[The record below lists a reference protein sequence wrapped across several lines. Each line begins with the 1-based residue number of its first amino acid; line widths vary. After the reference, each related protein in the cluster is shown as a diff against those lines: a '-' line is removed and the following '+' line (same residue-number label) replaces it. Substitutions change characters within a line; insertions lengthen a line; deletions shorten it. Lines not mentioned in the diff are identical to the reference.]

1 MIARIGE
8 HNQLPDDL
16 DPGYANGIRAFLAA
30 RPGFCGG
37 YHLIEPETGHA
48 LSVTLWQDAGSLAAA
63 ETAMA
68 EGTGPADGRISRH
81 SNPRVRIAQVAAV
94 F

>member
-8 HNQLPDDL
+8 HNLIPDDL
-16 DPGYANGIRAFLAA
+16 DPDYASGIRAFLAA

-37 YHLIEPETGHA
+37 YHLLEAETGHA
-48 LSVTLWQDAGSLAAA
+48 LSVTLWQDADALAAA
-63 ETAMA
+63 EQAMS
-68 EGTGPADGRISRH
+68 EPTGPADGRISGR
-81 SNPRVRIAQVAAV
+81 SSPKVRIAQVAAV

>member
-8 HNQLPDDL
+8 HNHLPDDL
-16 DPGYANGIRAFLAA
+16 DPGYVTGIRAFLAA

-37 YHLIEPETGHA
+37 YHLLEAETGRA
-48 LSVTLWQDAGSLAAA
+48 LSVTLWQDADALAAA
-63 ETAMA
+63 EQAMT
-68 EGTGPADGRISRH
+68 EQTGPADGRISRH

>member
-8 HNQLPDDL
+8 HSHLPEQV
-16 DPGYANGIRAFLAA
+16 DPGYAAGIRAFLAA

-37 YHLIEPETGHA
+37 YHLLEPQTGHA
-48 LSVTLWQDAGSLAAA
+48 LSVTLWQDEDALAAA
-63 ETAMA
+63 ERAMSA
-68 EGTGPADGRISRH
+68 RTGPADGRISRQT
-81 SNPRVRIAQVAAV
+81 NPKVRIAKVAAV